1 MPRVRQHVNPLK
13 SDLLEIADVPR
24 VTVAPGQPLEVELGA
39 AEAHFL
45 LDRAAAEPD
54 TLFVG
59 IEIRRELVEAT
70 NADCARRGIRN
81 VRLIFANMSVDLPRL
96 FQPGGVRRF
105 FLNFPD
111 PWFKSRQHKR
121 RVINPGLVAELARA
135 LQPGGELWVMTDI
148 FDAGAGR
155 HGRARDVSALR
166 ERDRR
171 LDVRARQPLRRKVAA
186 RAAMR
191 AGGRARSGGY
201 FTGASVPP
209 SEPRRRPRRDRC
221 CGAPTGGSPRR

>member
-24 VTVAPGQPLEVELGA
+24 IVVRPGQALEVELGA

-45 LDRAAAEPD
+45 IDRAAADPE

-59 IEIRRELVEAT
+59 VEIRRELVEAG
-70 NADCARRGIRN
+70 NADCARRGLGN
-81 VRLIFANMSVDLPRL
+81 LRLVFANMSVDLPRL
-96 FQPGGVRRF
+96 FAPASVRRF

-135 LQPGGELWVMTDI
+135 LQPGGELYVMTDI
-148 FDAGAGR
+148 FALALDAMAALETSPDYESASGAWTFAR
-155 HGRARDVSALR
+155 HNPYGAKSRR
-166 ERDRR
+166 ER
-171 LDVRARQPLRRKVAA
+171 QCQQ
-186 RAAMR
+186 
-191 AGGRARSGGY
+191 
-201 FTGASVPP
+201 
-209 SEPRRRPRRDRC
+209 E
-221 CGAPTGGSPRR
+221 GAPIWRLLYRRVGAPV